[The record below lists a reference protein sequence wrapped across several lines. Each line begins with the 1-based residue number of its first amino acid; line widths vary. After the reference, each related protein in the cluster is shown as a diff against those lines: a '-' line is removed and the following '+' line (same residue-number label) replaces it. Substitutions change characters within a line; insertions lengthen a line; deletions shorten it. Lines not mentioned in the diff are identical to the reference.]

1 MQYANIFRLIMI
13 SSSRK
18 THYAILNISR
28 SLTKSHFRV
37 HRVNF
42 SAVNTSTR
50 KMPANPKGSPYDSKV
65 LSVED
70 LQQGKWIQ
78 TRKLNY
84 KDPKG
89 NERIWEMAI
98 RTTRSKTT
106 NIDGVA
112 IVALL
117 NHPDK
122 QKEIVLTKQF
132 RPPVE
137 NVVIEL
143 PAGLIDPNESVE
155 TTAVRELIEETGY
168 HGTYKYLTEAS
179 AGLVSDPGLTNA
191 NMALAY
197 VDVDL
202 TEAKNKNPVAQL
214 EEGEFIDTF
223 TVPVGNLLK
232 ELHRLAQDEGC
243 VIDARLYHFA
253 AGIDLAKSLS

>member
-1 MQYANIFRLIMI
+1 MGFPYRTTYY
-13 SSSRK
+13 S
-18 THYAILNISR
+18 TLNVR
-28 SLTKSHFRV
+28 NLTKSLLGV
-37 HRVNF
+37 HQSPLLLSFYTKRNM
-42 SAVNTSTR
+42 SQNT
-50 KMPANPKGSPYDSKV
+50 KGSPYDAKV
-65 LSVED
+65 VSVEP
-70 LQQGKWIQ
+70 LEQGKWIQ

-89 NERIWEMAI
+89 QDRVWEMAI
-98 RTTRSKTT
+98 RTTRSETT

-122 QKEIVLTKQF
+122 KKGIVLTKQF

-155 TTAVRELIEETGY
+155 TTAIRELIEETGY
-168 HGTYKYLTEAS
+168 HGTFKSLTEKTVD
-179 AGLVSDPGLTNA
+179 LVSDPGLTNA
-191 NMALAY
+191 NMAMAY

-202 TEAKNKNPVAQL
+202 SDPKNVNPKAQL

-223 TVPVGNLLK
+223 VVPVDSLLD
-232 ELHRLAQDEGC
+232 ELHRLAKDEDC

-253 AGIDLAKSLS
+253 VGIDLAKSI